1 MPKGTHFH
9 KVHDA
14 VITDKKL
21 RPDDEAIYEQDKQEF
36 QGSEKDKKSEAISEE
51 DFIAERDRQ
60 QRTNNRKDEKMINSK
75 TRTTLAALLVM
86 GTIGA
91 SACASMSNKERGA
104 VIGAGAGAAVG
115 GVIGNNTGSTARGAI
130 IGAVVGG
137 AAGAIIGHQ
146 MDQQAKEI
154 DQSIPG
160 AKVERVGEGIL
171 VTFESGL
178 LFDFDSYQIR
188 SAAATNLQELA
199 RSLNKFGDS
208 NLLIVGHTD
217 SKGDD
222 AYNMNLSLQRANAAS
237 QYLQSQGVPASRVS
251 TAGRG
256 ETEPV
261 ASNDTEAGMQLNRRV
276 EVAIYASPQAR

>member
-1 MPKGTHFH
+1 MMIMNSRMQKVLALVVTAGT
-9 KVHDA
+9 
-14 VITDKKL
+14 
-21 RPDDEAIYEQDKQEF
+21 
-36 QGSEKDKKSEAISEE
+36 
-51 DFIAERDRQ
+51 
-60 QRTNNRKDEKMINSK
+60 
-75 TRTTLAALLVM
+75 LVTS
-86 GTIGA
+86 G
-91 SACASMSNKERGA
+91 CASMNNKERGA

-160 AKVERVGEGIL
+160 AKVERVGEGIE

-178 LFDFDSYQIR
+178 LFDFDSDVIKPT
-188 SAAATNLQELA
+188 AASNLQELA

-208 NLLIVGHTD
+208 NILIVGHTD
-217 SKGDD
+217 SQGDD
-222 AYNMNLSLQRANAAS
+222 AYNMALSQRRANSAS
-237 QYLQSQGVPASRVS
+237 AYLQSQGVPASRIS

-256 ETEPV
+256 ESEPV
-261 ASNDTEAGMQLNRRV
+261 ASNDTEAGKAQNRRV
-276 EVAIYASPQAR
+276 EVAIYASPEYIAKVKSSSGN